1 MGTKTGFE
9 IIQNNSSSDK
19 LLKKIQNLGESVEII
34 EMMYKT
40 NFIVLV
46 MSSAR
51 NKVIIWDDHER
62 KNRSE
67 LTFFSEIK
75 AIKLRKD
82 MLIVV

>member
-1 MGTKTGFE
+1 
-9 IIQNNSSSDK
+9 
-19 LLKKIQNLGESVEII
+19 
-34 EMMYKT
+34 MYKT

-67 LTFFSEIK
+67 LTFFTEIK

-82 MLIVV
+82 MLIVVQDKKTFIFNFATLKLIE